1 MADFPTRLKELRIQ
15 NVKSQKDLAH
25 ILNVSQN
32 AIYNWENGKREPSLD
47 MLKKIADYFEVS
59 FDYLMGFEDH
69 RVFNPMDLMTGLPY
83 VYDYLGIDCR
93 YVPNTESKMIYFFRK
108 LNDEGQEKALD
119 HIEML
124 TRVPD
129 YQKEEDSPDQ
139 DPEEE

>member
-15 NVKSQKDLAH
+15 NVKSQKDLAD

-69 RVFNPMDLMTGLPY
+69 RVFTPMDCMRGLPY
-83 VYDYLGIDCR
+83 IYDYLGIDCR

-119 HIEML
+119 HVEML
-124 TRVPD
+124 TKIPD
-129 YQKEEDSPDQ
+129 YQKEEDSDQ